1 MLCEFMLIE
10 GNSFNWEKMNLKKQ
24 QENGKEILGKKKCKC
39 FYLDSFKVIWGDVS
53 FENIL

>member
-24 QENGKEILGKKKCKC
+24 QENGKEILGKKKM
-39 FYLDSFKVIWGDVS
+39 
-53 FENIL
+53 